1 MRRFT
6 RLFAIG
12 LALVLAVAAFADT
25 VTLKDGR
32 VVRGTYLGGS
42 PRQVRLE
49 VGDQIQTLDVSD
61 IDRIEFGRG
70 TSPRASVEAPPPPPP
85 VREQAPP
92 PPPPVREQQ
101 PQPIMRPDPPS
112 AQTAASRQ
120 PSGVLL
126 PAGTNLVVRMIDGV
140 DSENSRVGQTFSAS
154 MDQPVLDAS
163 GQNVIIPRGAD
174 VVVKLVDA
182 KESGTFTGRAG
193 LTLSLQS
200 VKVNGQTVEVNC
212 QSISRASGSQGASTA
227 KRGAAGAVV
236 GAGLGAIFGGGKGAA
251 TGAAVGGAAGAGTQ
265 VFTKGQQVKIPSETR
280 LTFVLDSPVQL

>member
-12 LALVLAVAAFADT
+12 LALVLAVAGFADT

-42 PRQVRLE
+42 PRQVKLE

-61 IDRIEFGRG
+61 IERIEFGRG
-70 TSPRASVEAPPPPPP
+70 ASPRAAVEPPPPPPPP
-85 VREQAPP
+85 VREER
-92 PPPPVREQQ
+92 REQQ
-101 PQPIMRPDPPS
+101 REEPQPIMRPDPPA

-120 PSGVLL
+120 PGGVLL

-140 DSENSRVGQTFSAS
+140 DSETSRVGQTFNAS

-163 GQNVIIPRGAD
+163 GQNVLIPRGAD
-174 VVVKLVDA
+174 VVIKLVDA
-182 KESGTFTGRAG
+182 KESGTFTGKAG

-200 VKVNGQTVEVNC
+200 VKVNGQMVEVNS

-265 VFTKGQQVKIPSETR
+265 VFTKGQKVKIPSETR

>member
-1 MRRFT
+1 M
-6 RLFAIG
+6 
-12 LALVLAVAAFADT
+12 
-25 VTLKDGR
+25 
-32 VVRGTYLGGS
+32 
-42 PRQVRLE
+42 
-49 VGDQIQTLDVSD
+49 
-61 IDRIEFGRG
+61 
-70 TSPRASVEAPPPPPP
+70 
-85 VREQAPP
+85 
-92 PPPPVREQQ
+92 
-101 PQPIMRPDPPS
+101 
-112 AQTAASRQ
+112 
-120 PSGVLL
+120 GVLL

-140 DSENSRVGQTFSAS
+140 DSETSRVGATYSAS

-200 VKVNGQTVEVNC
+200 VKVNGQVVEVNT
-212 QSISRASGSQGASTA
+212 QTISQTSGSQGASTA

-251 TGAAVGGAAGAGTQ
+251 AGAAVGGAAGAGTQ
-265 VFTKGQQVKIPSETR
+265 VFTKGQKVKIPSETR